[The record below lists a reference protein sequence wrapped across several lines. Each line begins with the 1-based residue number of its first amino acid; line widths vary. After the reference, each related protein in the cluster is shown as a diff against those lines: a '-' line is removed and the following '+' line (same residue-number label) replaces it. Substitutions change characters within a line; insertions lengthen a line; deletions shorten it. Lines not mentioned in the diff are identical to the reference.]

1 MTSIMKIKFEKLLTR
16 KDFDSLITEGSPY
29 NQAMIIRPFLIKY
42 VEQDDDNYYY
52 TIVSKLYYDSLQAL
66 HEDSIELLKLK
77 HKEKFNYF
85 QTNKAIE
92 EFLPQ
97 IHCLIRFDCIISSLI
112 SHHQSYIVV
121 IVV

>member
-1 MTSIMKIKFEKLLTR
+1 MKIKFEKLLTR

-52 TIVSKLYYDSLQAL
+52 TIVSKLYYDSLQSL

-77 HKEKFNYF
+77 HKEKFIF
-85 QTNKAIE
+85 FK
-92 EFLPQ
+92 Q
-97 IHCLIRFDCIISSLI
+97 IKPLKSS
-112 SHHQSYIVV
+112 SHKYLV
-121 IVV
+121 